1 MKDLKNKQ
9 TNKKSR
15 RDQQEIE
22 RMQRSVGTTT
32 TTDLNDPDNQ
42 VTVIIHTEPTILEC
56 EVKWAL
62 QQCHQR
68 S

>member
-1 MKDLKNKQ
+1 M
-9 TNKKSR
+9 
-15 RDQQEIE
+15 E

-42 VTVIIHTEPTILEC
+42 VTVIIHTEPAILEC